1 MSCWLVS
8 ISNTESREH
17 LEGLRQRPCFLEK
30 GNKERA
36 GKERRRKNGGRRNPG
51 EKCLGRLGIKKQA
64 WWVSV

>member
-17 LEGLRQRPCFLEK
+17 LEGLRQRPYFLEK

-51 EKCLGRLGIKKQA
+51 KKMSLGVGH
-64 WWVSV
+64 

>member
-8 ISNTESREH
+8 ISNTESRER

-36 GKERRRKNGGRRNPG
+36 GKRGEGRMEEDG
-51 EKCLGRLGIKKQA
+51 IQGKMSLGVGH
-64 WWVSV
+64 